1 MERSNETCKNTGVI
15 VLVEIDNMYFKIMI
29 ESLEKKIAVLDKI
42 LVENNK
48 QKELFG
54 KDDFDEEALKETFDK
69 KSELID

>member
-54 KDDFDEEALKETFDK
+54 KDDFD
-69 KSELID
+69 